1 MAEAPD
7 PVERQGDEADDADE
21 QSELKITT
29 CTLVSK
35 GSRRWFPTEQVVM
48 GVGYIRL
55 SKWDRGLV
63 KLVVGKGLNTGR
75 GNKVDLNKK
84 WFDEVIKLR
93 ISNKSSME
101 FCCFG
106 RYAFRLYVCVILLV
120 VGHPKGKQ

>member
-21 QSELKITT
+21 KSELKITT

-75 GNKVDLNKK
+75 GNKVDLNRK
-84 WFDEVIKLR
+84 WFDEVAKLR
-93 ISNKSSME
+93 ISNQSSME

-106 RYAFRLYVCVILLV
+106 KI
-120 VGHPKGKQ
+120 